1 LLDANCAIRLNRAN
15 ADVLIENFVS
25 DYPTSAK
32 SNQAFIEVAHYYFEQ
47 GNYSQALYWFEK
59 VDESQMSYSDRDK
72 F

>member
-1 LLDANCAIRLNRAN
+1 LETNDEELKSDCAYYDANCAIRLNRAN

-47 GNYSQALYWFEK
+47 GNYSQALYF
-59 VDESQMSYSDRDK
+59 
-72 F
+72 

>member
-1 LLDANCAIRLNRAN
+1 MMPIVPFCLNRAN

-47 GNYSQALYWFEK
+47 GNYSKRYWF
-59 VDESQMSYSDRDK
+59 
-72 F
+72 